1 MSNVLKANVSIC
13 SFQVEPKDQD
23 NFIHTKAYK
32 VWMQPLKLETISK
45 ELHYNIKT
53 KMKIVQGTEMSPEL
67 QQNHNHFMR
76 PLDGDVA
83 SAISKQSSVP
93 ACKHK

>member
-32 VWMQPLKLETISK
+32 V
-45 ELHYNIKT
+45 
-53 KMKIVQGTEMSPEL
+53 
-67 QQNHNHFMR
+67 
-76 PLDGDVA
+76 
-83 SAISKQSSVP
+83 
-93 ACKHK
+93 